1 MIINSIADGNVD
13 SKGKVTFKFRNISYT
28 IETKSKKLS
37 GEVLASTYEDVDV
50 APLGSAPY
58 TVTLGY
64 VNHSYQAQPV
74 VVDSP
79 DAMVTFWM
87 AFPAGPNT
95 NGPESFVFNA
105 GPKTEKQK

>member
-1 MIINSIADGNVD
+1 MIINSIADGSVSADQYVKFN
-13 SKGKVTFKFRNISYT
+13 FRNISYT

-37 GEVLASTYEDVDV
+37 GEVLASTYENVDV
-50 APLGSAPY
+50 ASLGSAPY

-64 VNHSYQAQPV
+64 VNHSYQAKPV

-87 AFPAGPNT
+87 AFPAGPN
-95 NGPESFVFNA
+95 GPESFVFKA